1 MKKSIKSLAVALAS
15 TCTLASYADNLSVG
29 AGTTH
34 TVSSNEEYETVA
46 LGGSTVSLKAGQ
58 LKSQSVTASASSTIR
73 FDGGKLYGRI
83 GFKTHYRGFGKLG
96 GIHLRCLLVRE

>member
-34 TVSSNEEYETVA
+34 TVSSNEEYGTVA
-46 LGGSTVSLKAGQ
+46 LGGAVTEDAALLHEDSTLVEGAG
-58 LKSQSVTASASSTIR
+58 
-73 FDGGKLYGRI
+73 GGMIDPRI
-83 GFKTHYRGFGKLG
+83 ADEA
-96 GIHLRCLLVRE
+96 GIHRKSPFCGKVEHGILFTPLL